1 MTHYR
6 DREVAVVFLETNPLS
21 ILYLRVIELLAF
33 FAMVFAARF
42 LGDFVYRT
50 NLMVGL
56 FLAAAVLQYSGEW
69 LWNAMGDALDW
80 SRERRNAA
88 LLWYSSYVDLAAVL
102 ALIHLTG
109 TVESPFLFM
118 LTVPL
123 FFVCNTF
130 PWKTTVAYFVSA
142 SLAAIGILGYLEM
155 HGSIPHYTVYSEAPG
170 VYTNAHY
177 LAGSLLVI
185 GAFVSLV
192 IFLSNAFQDRMNS
205 SMERL
210 RRKRQE
216 SETRANEL
224 SRLYDISIGINA
236 AISLETLLKIV
247 AKEATLLLER
257 PWASIVL
264 FNQKQEITHSVFVG
278 FNQNREMRLDRRMR
292 RGGLNEWVWTHNS
305 PIAVEDT
312 TRDRRAN
319 CSDFVNYFG
328 IRSMVGFPLAA
339 GSQVMGAIYT
349 GDFVPKT
356 VSETHMRLLTTLSQQ
371 LSVAIEKSRL
381 YDSLERKIRDLERNL
396 EASQKANALKSD
408 FVNHVS
414 HELRTPLTSIKA
426 YVETLMNNADDAA
439 FVQRSEFL
447 DIVNK
452 ETNRLIRIVN
462 DILDVTKIEFGQR
475 ALSRV
480 TLDMRQIAADAV
492 SVLSPVLRERDMRVA
507 VDVPE
512 DLPRVEGDADLIKQ
526 VFINLLT
533 NAIKYSARGT
543 TITLAAREEAVNVAV
558 SVADQGIGIPKDE
571 VGSVFDKYFR
581 ARSLKDSK
589 LEGLGLGLAIVKNI
603 VEQHGGAIRVDSVEG
618 KGTTFHFTLPREHCF
633 NDLIGYIGEL
643 VDAREQLHE
652 MLELIVRMIAELLSA
667 KRVSLMLLD
676 KDRAE
681 LFIKMSFGIEE
692 WVVENTRVKVGEGI
706 AGKVVATGEPLLIS
720 NIEENEVYSA
730 PNSPQYETS
739 SLLSVPL
746 RVHDVVVGVIN
757 VNNKTSG
764 RPFDRD
770 DLNLLISF
778 GERISRALER
788 VRVVEDSH
796 LFLQDTIEAF
806 KRILDNQ
813 TKTRIIE
820 QAVDHAVKIARKL
833 GLPEK
838 DVSVIQYVA
847 SVHDIGMTEIS
858 DEILNKALNLTNE
871 EMRVIQ
877 RHPERGAELIRPL
890 EFVEAVSNIILYHH
904 ERWDGRGYP
913 MGLKGEEIPVGGR
926 ILAVIDAFQ
935 SMTIGR
941 PYKHRMTVE
950 RAVQELFD
958 CAGTQFDRDV
968 VDAFASVLVEDGLL
982 TGRDKDRYRKQVT
995 NPPVGAPQV

>member
-1 MTHYR
+1 
-6 DREVAVVFLETNPLS
+6 
-21 ILYLRVIELLAF
+21 
-33 FAMVFAARF
+33 
-42 LGDFVYRT
+42 
-50 NLMVGL
+50 
-56 FLAAAVLQYSGEW
+56 
-69 LWNAMGDALDW
+69 
-80 SRERRNAA
+80 
-88 LLWYSSYVDLAAVL
+88 
-102 ALIHLTG
+102 
-109 TVESPFLFM
+109 
-118 LTVPL
+118 
-123 FFVCNTF
+123 
-130 PWKTTVAYFVSA
+130 
-142 SLAAIGILGYLEM
+142 
-155 HGSIPHYTVYSEAPG
+155 
-170 VYTNAHY
+170 
-177 LAGSLLVI
+177 
-185 GAFVSLV
+185 LV

-205 SMERL
+205 SIERL
-210 RRKRQE
+210 RKKRQE
-216 SETRANEL
+216 SEVRANEL
-224 SRLYDISIGINA
+224 SRLYDISIGINQ

-247 AKEATLLLER
+247 AKEATLLLDR

-278 FNQNREMRLDRRMR
+278 LNQSREMKLDKRMR
-292 RGGLNEWVWTHNS
+292 RGGLNEWVWTHNA
-305 PIAVEDT
+305 PISVEDT
-312 TRDRRAN
+312 TRDKRAN
-319 CSDFVNYFG
+319 CSDFMNHFG
-328 IRSMVGFPLAA
+328 IRSMVGFPLSS
-339 GSQVMGAIYT
+339 GSQVLGVIYT
-349 GDFVPKT
+349 GDFAPRAVT
-356 VSETHMRLLTTLSQQ
+356 ETHMRLLTILSQQ
-371 LSVAIEKSRL
+371 LTVAIEKSRL

-396 EASQKANALKSD
+396 EASQKAGSLKSD

-426 YVETLMNNADDAA
+426 YVETLVNNADETN
-439 FVQRSEFL
+439 FPQRREFL
-447 DIVNK
+447 EIVNK

-475 ALSRV
+475 AISR
-480 TLDMRQIAADAV
+480 TGLDLRAIVEDAV
-492 SVLSPVLRERDMRVA
+492 SVVGPSLREKSIGVA
-507 VDVPE
+507 VEVPGE
-512 DLPRVEGDADLIKQ
+512 LPRIEGDPDLLKQ
-526 VFINLLT
+526 VFINLLI
-533 NAIKYSARGT
+533 NAVKYSSRNT
-543 TITLAAREEAVNVAV
+543 TITVAAREEAVNVLV
-558 SVADQGIGIPKDE
+558 SVADQGIGIARDE
-571 VGSVFDKYFR
+571 LGNVFDKYFR

-603 VEQHGGAIRVDSVEG
+603 VEQHGGSIRVESEEG
-618 KGTTFHFTLPREHCF
+618 RGSTFHFTLPREHCF
-633 NDLIGYIGEL
+633 NDLVGYIGEL

-652 MLELIVRMIAELLSA
+652 MLELIVRMIAELLQA

-676 KDRAE
+676 KDRSE

-692 WVVENTRVKVGEGI
+692 WVVENTRVRIGEGI
-706 AGKVVATGEPLLIS
+706 AGKVAATGEPLLIS

-764 RPFDRD
+764 QPFDTD

-778 GERISRALER
+778 SERISRALER

-813 TKTRIIE
+813 TKTRVIE
-820 QAVDHAVKIARKL
+820 MAVNHAVKVARKL

-871 EMRVIQ
+871 EMRIVQ

-890 EFVEAVSNIILYHH
+890 EFVEQVSNIILYHH

-913 MGLKGEEIPVGGR
+913 MGLKGDEIPIGGR
-926 ILAVIDAFQ
+926 ILSVIDAYQ

-950 RAVQELFD
+950 RAVQELFE
-958 CAGTQFDRDV
+958 CAGTQFDRAV
-968 VDAFASVLVEDGLL
+968 VDAFASVLVEDGQL
-982 TGRDKDRYRKQVT
+982 TGRDKNRRRQLAGT
-995 NPPVGAPQV
+995 SVGPNEE

>member
-1 MTHYR
+1 MT
-6 DREVAVVFLETNPLS
+6 RERALTGARALEISPLS
-21 ILYLRVIELLAF
+21 ILYLRFIELFAF
-33 FAMVFAARF
+33 FTMVFAARF
-42 LGDFVYRT
+42 LGDFSYNT
-50 NLMVGL
+50 NLLVGL
-56 FLAAAVLQYSGEW
+56 FLLAGALQYTGEW
-69 LWNAMGDALDW
+69 LWDTLGDAFEW
-80 SRERRNAA
+80 SRQRRNNA
-88 LLWYSSYVDLAAVL
+88 LLWYSSYVDLAAVIT
-102 ALIHLTG
+102 LIYITG

-118 LTVPL
+118 LTIPL

-130 PWKTTVAYFVSA
+130 PWKTTVAWFVTA
-142 SLAAIGILGYLEM
+142 SIAAIGVLGLLELK
-155 HGSIPHYTVYSEAPG
+155 GVIPHYTVYREAPG
-170 VYTNAHY
+170 VYNNTHY
-177 LAGSLLVI
+177 LAGSLLVMS
-185 GAFVSLV
+185 AFVSLV

-205 SMERL
+205 SIERL

-216 SETRANEL
+216 SDARADEL
-224 SRLYDISIGINA
+224 SRLYDISTGINA

-278 FNQNREMRLDRRMR
+278 LNQQREMKLDRRMR
-292 RGGLNEWVWTHNS
+292 RGGLNEWVWTHS
-305 PIAVEDT
+305 APISVEDT
-312 TRDRRAN
+312 TRDKRAN
-319 CSDFVNYFG
+319 CSDFLNHFG
-328 IRSMVGFPLAA
+328 IRSMVGFPLTSAN
-339 GSQVMGAIYT
+339 QVTGVIYA

-356 VSETHMRLLTTLSQQ
+356 ASETHMRLLTVLSQQ

-396 EASQKANALKSD
+396 DASQRANELKAD

-426 YVETLMNNADDAA
+426 YVEALAA
-439 FVQRSEFL
+439 NSEEPHFPQRREFL

-462 DILDVTKIEFGQR
+462 DILDVTRIEFGQR
-475 ALSRV
+475 AVSR
-480 TLDMRQIAADAV
+480 TGLDLRAIVDDAV
-492 SVLSPVLRERDMRVA
+492 SVVGPSLREKGMRVA
-507 VDVPE
+507 VNVGA
-512 DLPRVEGDADLIKQ
+512 DLPRIDGDPDLLKQ
-526 VFINLLT
+526 VFINLLG
-533 NAIKYSARGT
+533 NAIKYSSRGT
-543 TITLAAREEAVNVAV
+543 TVTINACEEAVNVLV
-558 SVADQGIGIPKDE
+558 SVADQGIGIPRDE
-571 VGSVFDKYFR
+571 LGNVFDKYFR
-581 ARSLKDSK
+581 ARSQKDSK

-603 VEQHGGAIRVDSVEG
+603 VEQHGGAIRVESVEG
-618 KGTTFHFTLPREHCF
+618 RGSTFHFTLPREHCF
-633 NDLIGYIGEL
+633 NDLVGYIGEL

-652 MLELIVRMIAELLSA
+652 MLELIVRMIAELLAA

-676 KDRAE
+676 KDRSE

-692 WVVENTRVKVGEGI
+692 WVVENTRVRLGEGI
-706 AGKVVATGEPLLIS
+706 AGRVAASGEPLLIA
-720 NIEENEVYSA
+720 NIEENEYFTA
-730 PNSPQYETS
+730 PNAPQYETS

-746 RVHDVVVGVIN
+746 RVHGVVVGVIN

-764 RPFDRD
+764 QPFDTD

-778 GERISRALER
+778 SERISRALER

-806 KRILDNQ
+806 KRILENQ
-813 TKTRIIE
+813 SKTRLIE
-820 QAVDHAVKIARKL
+820 QAVNHALKVARKL
-833 GLPEK
+833 ALPEK

-858 DEILNKALNLTNE
+858 DEILNKTLNLSNE

-913 MGLKGEEIPVGGR
+913 MGLKGDEIPMGAR

-941 PYKHRMTVE
+941 PYKHRMSTE
-950 RAVQELFD
+950 RAVEELFD
-958 CAGTQFDRDV
+958 CAGTQFDRAV
-968 VDAFASVLVEDGLL
+968 VEAFAGVLVEDGQL
-982 TGRDKDRYRKQVT
+982 TGRDQTRYRRQFAGSG
-995 NPPVGAPQV
+995 VGEPQS